1 VYSFSYII
9 FEKLEKKLHRPKWLI
24 VESTNRWQSWGLET
38 SAGMVITS
46 GDPSNLALP
55 ATSLIRF
62 SLLATSARRAPLL
75 AYSYARCFAKRN
87 QKNPETKPNPSVNYK
102 N

>member
-1 VYSFSYII
+1 
-9 FEKLEKKLHRPKWLI
+9 
-24 VESTNRWQSWGLET
+24 
-38 SAGMVITS
+38 MVITS
-46 GDPSNLALP
+46 GDPSNLALA

-75 AYSYARCFAKRN
+75 AYSYARCF
-87 QKNPETKPNPSVNYK
+87 QKQIRKTQKQKPIPLRKLQKKLIGSWKVNALKHARYLAYARRCSSDKYHFSCYVLSK